1 MVIRANPMYGKKWL
15 NYILFL
21 NARGSFHTQNWAY
34 IHTEVLTGEAG
45 VGRLYRRKA
54 IQKSSLERMVLEG
67 YTEVLTG
74 EAGVGRLYRS
84 PHWRG
89 WCWRAIQ
96 KSSLERLVLEA
107 GGLTIQNTEVL
118 TGEAGVG
125 RNSEPC
131 LVHYTE
137 VLTEEDGVGRN
148 SKPCLVY
155 TLEGTLNQY
164 LLSEVLTIRVGL
176 CT

>member
-1 MVIRANPMYGKKWL
+1 MLEGY
-15 NYILFL
+15 
-21 NARGSFHTQNWAY
+21 
-34 IHTEVLTGEAG
+34 TEDLTGEAG
-45 VGRLYRRKA
+45 VGRLYRRPHWRGWCWKT
-54 IQKSSLERMVLEG
+54 IQKTSLERLVLEDC
-67 YTEVLTG
+67 TEVLTG

-89 WCWRAIQ
+89 WCWKTIQ
-96 KSSLERLVLEA
+96 KTSLERLVLEDY
-107 GGLTIQNTEVL
+107 TEVL

-125 RNSEPC
+125 RYREPC
-131 LVHYTE
+131 VVH
-137 VLTEEDGVGRN
+137 
-148 SKPCLVY
+148 

>member
-34 IHTEVLTGEAG
+34 IHTEDLTGED
-45 VGRLYRRKA
+45 
-54 IQKSSLERMVLEG
+54 
-67 YTEVLTG
+67 
-74 EAGVGRLYRS
+74 GVGRLYRS

-89 WCWRAIQ
+89 WCWT
-96 KSSLERLVLEA
+96 SLERMVLEDCTED
-107 GGLTIQNTEVL
+107 LTGEDGVGRLYRSTEVL
-118 TGEAGVG
+118 TGEDGVG
-125 RNSEPC
+125 RLYRSPHWRGRCWKTIQESS
-131 LVHYTE
+131 LERMVLEDYTE